1 MRGDYCA
8 LFTCTDGFE
17 ILAMNY
23 TIILVRDVPNLILI
37 FNFST
42 YMPLIFFI
50 IFVFVVFLSHPYV
63 KYGRFRLVLLL
74 SIIITTEGIYGIL
87 LTQPISGTGLFLYQI
102 SLTKR
107 PIQTITFKDI
117 QTQHSYKQIAKV

>member
-37 FNFST
+37 LNFST

-50 IFVFVVFLSHPYV
+50 TFVFIVFLSHPYV
-63 KYGRFRLVLLL
+63 KHGRFRLVLLL
-74 SIIITTEGIYGIL
+74 S
-87 LTQPISGTGLFLYQI
+87 
-102 SLTKR
+102 
-107 PIQTITFKDI
+107 
-117 QTQHSYKQIAKV
+117 